1 MMVVFW
7 LKLIVI
13 LAAPYFF
20 AGMAISLALTRSP
33 WPVPL
38 VYGVDLIGAA
48 TGCLVVLAVL
58 TFVDSVSALFL
69 VGTVGA
75 LAAISFL
82 SARRASAS
90 PGRAVSCQW
99 PGFEIFARP
108 AILATALALL
118 ALGNAAIQPYG
129 LKLSIVK
136 NGLESMVPG
145 AKGTRVSEFV
155 RWNSFS
161 RVNVGPSDPG
171 TPWMWGPSSETPPFS
186 HRAAVDGD
194 RRLGRHGHV
203 PL

>member
-1 MMVVFW
+1 MMLLFW
-7 LKLIVI
+7 VKLIVI

-38 VYGVDLIGAA
+38 IYGVDLIGAA
-48 TGCLVVLAVL
+48 TGCLVVLVVL

-69 VGTVGA
+69 VGMLGA
-75 LAAISFL
+75 LAATAFSL
-82 SARRASAS
+82 ARRASSS
-90 PGRAVSCQW
+90 PGAPLFIVARLR
-99 PGFEIFARP
+99 IFARP

-136 NGLESMVPG
+136 NELEVH
-145 AKGTRVSEFV
+145 GTGRQGNPCVGIRAMEFV
-155 RWNSFS
+155 FS
-161 RVNVGPSDPG
+161 RQRRSERSQHTVDVGAISRDAL
-171 TPWMWGPSSETPPFS
+171 FRY
-186 HRAAVDGD
+186 RAAVDGD
-194 RRLGRHGHV
+194 RRLGRHEHV